1 MDFIRTYFSV
11 KIEALG
17 RLLGLVKSAWDGRIW
32 LAVILMVLWTMI
44 CTIGGILV
52 LPIDFI
58 GCCIG
63 WHTIPVFKEATKM
76 VENALASD
84 EE

>member
-11 KIEALG
+11 KFEALG
-17 RLLGLVKSAWDGRIW
+17 RLLGLVKSAWDERIW
-32 LAVILMVLWTMI
+32 LAVILMVLWTMV

-63 WHTIPVFKEATKM
+63 WHMNPDFKEATKM